1 LRRSKAS
8 VRVLATSAKG
18 RRERSYETRA
28 PDADAPHRSVSTDTG
43 ILATRRWLRREAIFY
58 LFAFPFAALT
68 LLFGLWPIGLGI
80 EVSFA
85 DSATALAPL
94 PRFVG
99 WANYIAVLGDPAFLA
114 SLWRTVEY
122 TVLAVALNV
131 GFALFYALLLDSPLL
146 GRART
151 LAKLLVFL
159 PIVTPEVAGY
169 VVWRWLY
176 DQSFGVVNAVLTLL
190 HLPLFGGIASQSTAM
205 LAVLIAELWSHAG
218 FYVVI
223 FLANLAIVDRAL
235 LEAAAIDGANAIQRL
250 WYVVLPQLRPAITI
264 NIVYALIQFLK
275 TFTVVVV
282 MTKGGPNGLT
292 NFVSYAAYRLFDEAR
307 YGEATAM
314 ATILFTLVIVVGL
327 SAYVL
332 ADKGRQ

>member
-1 LRRSKAS
+1 MTARL
-8 VRVLATSAKG
+8 
-18 RRERSYETRA
+18 
-28 PDADAPHRSVSTDTG
+28 
-43 ILATRRWLRREAIFY
+43 WLRREAVFY
-58 LFAFPFAALT
+58 LFALPFAALT

-85 DSATALAPL
+85 DSATALMPL

-99 WANYIAVLGDPAFLA
+99 LANYVTVVSDPAFL
-114 SLWRTVEY
+114 SSFWRTVLY
-122 TVLAVALNV
+122 TALAVAAKV
-131 GFALFYALLLDSPLL
+131 GFAFLYALLLDSPLL
-146 GRART
+146 GRVRT
-151 LAKLLVFL
+151 LAKVLVFL
-159 PIVTPEVAGY
+159 PVVTPDIGGY

-176 DQSFGVVNAVLTLL
+176 DQSFGAVNAALRLVG
-190 HLPLFGGIASQSTAM
+190 LPPFGGIAAPSTAL
-205 LAVLIAELWSHAG
+205 LAVLLAEIWSHAG

-223 FLANLAIVDRAL
+223 FLANLAIIDRAL
-235 LEAAAIDGANAIQRL
+235 LEAAAIDGVNAMQRL

-264 NIVYALIQFLK
+264 NVVYALIQFLK

-314 ATILFTLVIVVGL
+314 ATMLFALVIFVAMG
-327 SAYVL
+327 AFVL
-332 ADKGRQ
+332 AEWGRK